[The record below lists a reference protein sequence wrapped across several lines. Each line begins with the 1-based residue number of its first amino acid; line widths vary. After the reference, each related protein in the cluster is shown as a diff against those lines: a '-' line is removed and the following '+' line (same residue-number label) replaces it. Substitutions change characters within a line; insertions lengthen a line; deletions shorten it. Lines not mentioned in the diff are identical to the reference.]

1 MLFDLLYFYNPL
13 FTLLVRWRK
22 YTATFKVKKKY
33 FMTHFYQWK
42 VTMTSK
48 CNDIDT
54 YCYLFYIFPTLC
66 YFDCLSFEKSK
77 RCIYLNN
84 KLLSF
89 VIHMGMKVANKAYLV
104 SCIWNKTICNYCN
117 LRSPHESWKNH
128 FIIHIHIFLSV
139 IELTIKMK

>member
-1 MLFDLLYFYNPL
+1 MLFDLLYFYYPL

-33 FMTHFYQWK
+33 FTTHFYQWK
-42 VTMTSK
+42 ITMTSK

-66 YFDCLSFEKSK
+66 YFDRLSFEKSK

-89 VIHMGMKVANKAYLV
+89 VIHMGIY
-104 SCIWNKTICNYCN
+104 IWRLTWFHVYKTKQSAIIATFVVHMN
-117 LRSPHESWKNH
+117 HERTILL
-128 FIIHIHIFLSV
+128 FIFTYFFQL
-139 IELTIKMK
+139 LN

>member
-1 MLFDLLYFYNPL
+1 MLFDLLYFYYPL

-66 YFDCLSFEKSK
+66 YFDRLSFEKSK

-89 VIHMGMKVANKAYLV
+89 VIHMGIYEGLPGFMYIKQSAIIATFVVHMNHER
-104 SCIWNKTICNYCN
+104 TI
-117 LRSPHESWKNH
+117 LL
-128 FIIHIHIFLSV
+128 FIFTYFFQL
-139 IELTIKMK
+139 LN